1 MTRSAFGNWR
11 IPVNISTL
19 KEFTVLVSKRNYTS
33 AAKAL
38 YMSQSSLSRHMAG
51 LEKELGAKLFF
62 DDRSLSL
69 TKAGEIVMQQTS
81 IILSSY
87 ESMLEQLGDISSKEL
102 ERIRIQ
108 DLLHF
113 EALYTNVYPCIDE
126 TTAAFPSSVF
136 DMVKIDSAHNVI
148 EALTDERI
156 DVGFVF
162 NISTS
167 PASTATPPDGFRAVA
182 ISSFAGELAFGI
194 AKDAAIKKSGDL
206 SFSDFADK
214 SFLFE
219 AKEDSSEFLEDFRA
233 TCLLEGFTPKIEYV
247 MSNNPLDFYSRNPR
261 DKVIPITRM
270 ENGGHTAFDRIIQRN
285 LTIIRPHSA
294 HGPYYVNA
302 TLLAKEPSQSD
313 ALEHFLNLL
322 EAMESA
328 RAS

>member
-1 MTRSAFGNWR
+1 
-11 IPVNISTL
+11 
-19 KEFTVLVSKRNYTS
+19 
-33 AAKAL
+33 
-38 YMSQSSLSRHMAG
+38 MAG

-167 PASTATPPDGFRAVA
+167 PTRAPRRRRT
-182 ISSFAGELAFGI
+182 G
-194 AKDAAIKKSGDL
+194 SGPL
-206 SFSDFADK
+206 PYRVSPANSH
-214 SFLFE
+214 
-219 AKEDSSEFLEDFRA
+219 SE
-233 TCLLEGFTPKIEYV
+233 
-247 MSNNPLDFYSRNPR
+247 
-261 DKVIPITRM
+261 
-270 ENGGHTAFDRIIQRN
+270 
-285 LTIIRPHSA
+285 
-294 HGPYYVNA
+294 
-302 TLLAKEPSQSD
+302 
-313 ALEHFLNLL
+313 
-322 EAMESA
+322 
-328 RAS
+328 